1 MKKLLLLVSG
11 LVLTLTLAACGGAS
25 GELTAI
31 VGIEPGAGMMST
43 TEDVIEEYGLALRL
57 DATSE
62 PVMLAELAKAIAAGE
77 DIVVTGW
84 APHYMFAM
92 FDLKIL
98 EDPLGLFGSEEKLYT
113 VARADVRDDFPLVA
127 DFFEDF
133 FFDAETI
140 GDLMGAINES
150 SDDALTVATAW
161 MEDNKDVWESWI
173 PEGLAGDGR
182 TINIDYVNWAEGVA
196 MTHLAGAIL
205 IEYGFDVKMADL
217 EPGVLFQSLASGQTD
232 FFLDAWLP
240 VTHADYMAANEGKI
254 INIGLN
260 YEGAKLGL
268 VVPAY
273 MDIDSIDDLPK
284 ND

>member
-1 MKKLLLLVSG
+1 MKKLLLLVSA
-11 LVLTLTLAACGGAS
+11 LVLTLTLAACGGSSS
-25 GELTAI
+25 GLTSI

-43 TEDVIEEYGLALRL
+43 TEDVIEEYNLALTL
-57 DATSE
+57 DATSG
-62 PVMLAELAKAIAAGE
+62 PVMVAELAKAIEAGE
-77 DIVVTGW
+77 DVVVTGW

-98 EDPLGLFGSEEKLYT
+98 EDPKGLYGSSEQIFT

-133 FFDAETI
+133 FFDAATI
-140 GDLMGAINES
+140 GDLMGAINDS
-150 SDDALTVATAW
+150 DDDALTVATTW
-161 MEDNKDVWESWI
+161 MEENREVWEGWV
-173 PEGLAGDGR
+173 PEGLDGAGR
-182 TINIDYVNWAEGVA
+182 EINVDYVNWAEGVA
-196 MTHLAGAIL
+196 MTNLAAAIL
-205 IEYGFDVKMADL
+205 DSYGFEVTMADL
-217 EPGVLFQSLASGQTD
+217 EPGVMFQSLAAGQTD

-240 VTHADYMAANEGKI
+240 VTHADYMAAYEGEI
-254 INIGLN
+254 IEIGLN

-273 MDIDSIDDLPK
+273 MDINSIDELPK

>member
-1 MKKLLLLVSG
+1 
-11 LVLTLTLAACGGAS
+11 
-25 GELTAI
+25 
-31 VGIEPGAGMMST
+31 
-43 TEDVIEEYGLALRL
+43 
-57 DATSE
+57 
-62 PVMLAELAKAIAAGE
+62 
-77 DIVVTGW
+77 
-84 APHYMFAM
+84 
-92 FDLKIL
+92 
-98 EDPLGLFGSEEKLYT
+98 
-113 VARADVRDDFPLVA
+113 
-127 DFFEDF
+127 
-133 FFDAETI
+133 
-140 GDLMGAINES
+140 MGAINES

-240 VTHADYMAANEGKI
+240 VTHADYMAAYEGEI

>member
-62 PVMLAELAKAIAAGE
+62 PVMVAELAKAIAAGE

-240 VTHADYMAANEGKI
+240 VTHADYMAAYEGEI